1 MAELRIAAVQLD
13 YQPVT
18 RNIGAGWRL
27 DEPLSPLN
35 PLAEPDQPK
44 SLLSNLRNEH
54 PYCRDVCEKLMQESR
69 LTYTNNLTEKLRE
82 ILTFC
87 FRNAVDIVV
96 FPEYSIP
103 VDSLA
108 ALRSFSNRMAIVAGI
123 GYLQRQDIETL
134 KNLGI
139 ETQGTAKANNA
150 VVIMSPSKNF
160 LVAKKNPSETEYIQ
174 SGSGPVSEKLDL
186 RKGSFTIGVAICL
199 DFIRERG
206 IINQQNPDMVII
218 PALSQNIEE
227 FTDETP
233 RDFIRIFA
241 NHAHFGGTYVGAPLI
256 KGLNFANR
264 RGTTPLEKGVEG
276 IVIVD
281 WDYEHPWPVKPTST
295 KSLDHRLYARSAI
308 VYKGRDR
315 EIAQVISR
323 MEDIPDQDIREEDIL
338 QFAREIH
345 GMIEKTGSRYDLLR
359 EASEAITEKSMILTL
374 EEQTVLSRHLVLSSD
389 ILALPEW
396 KYRRHIAVVEQ
407 LKRIQED
414 IPDVVAVPIGEY
426 WSEAREIASN
436 VRSNLVE
443 VRHKGAF
450 GKGEEDPH
458 QTQLVFYATL
468 GAYTIEDAKG
478 SLPHQLTL
486 LRTIADLQ
494 DPRITLRYRLKCRP
508 DPLGSMQATFE
519 IICTVRNYT
528 REEVE
533 SLREGL
539 GQLIHVT
546 FTGAYSMQYTTTKFE
561 YEESIINFRESANW
575 WVEIAREANNEVKF
589 TSLPRVIDWTLVVD
603 LLRSLSFPAFIE
615 LQCSSLPATTNLRS
629 SESETKDTLSI
640 DFIEEKETLE
650 IRNFEGILAQQQ
662 DDLRRLSIRLFVG
675 SDTQLPLAVVNAI
688 GIEFTGLDIFEI
700 LEKSKS
706 LELDSYGARERI
718 IGLSPVEAIRLFH
731 PPYGEMYQTA
741 GQRRPNLNI
750 MVNEPSFPPTGILLG
765 KAKVRQ
771 VRSDE
776 EIDVRLTEA
785 DRLRHVYIIGRTGT
799 GKTNLLKKMASQDV
813 QIPGRGVTIIDPHGD
828 LVDHVLREIPE
839 ERVSEVT
846 FIDLSRTD
854 ALPILN
860 PLDLDRSDYKT
871 RDRAIQELILLMHSR
886 VFHQYTGPRFD
897 ELVRLAFLTMLDE
910 GYPEP
915 ASIVEVP
922 RLFTDENYQRA
933 AINLLKNEE
942 IKKRWNF
949 QSTVTKSPDY
959 GELIHWVT
967 SKFDDIAQD
976 SILRCVLGGSK
987 STMNIE
993 EIVRQ
998 AGILLVRIPEA
1009 VIGKQ
1014 AADFIGSLMLMQL
1027 RMAIIRRREF
1037 GKLQHYHFI
1046 YVDEFQNFANT
1057 DFHAIVAEARKFN
1070 IGFTLANQNLEQL
1083 REFRSYTGVHEQ
1095 RLINAIFGNVANLIV
1110 FGVGA
1115 FDAHFLSDHFSL
1127 RSSDILRIGRY
1138 EALAKILVNGYD
1150 SSPFTMRISEA
1161 IRLESPRIL
1170 ETIEKRMK
1178 EVCWVEPEKVF
1189 KEIAERPKRIIE
1201 ESNKAQQLKRQTD
1214 WLEKIAPVDL
1224 SQEERTKAPSESPKN
1239 NDGANE
1245 QIVKDK
1251 STEQQV
1257 KARKRTV
1264 QSPPDRLTPKI
1275 YEPAKILQEPNIDVS
1290 NKSQE
1295 INDGADEQIVKDKKT
1310 KKQINTR
1317 RRQPTNGS

>member
-1 MAELRIAAVQLD
+1 MSELRIAAVQLD

-18 RNIGAGWRL
+18 RNTGAGWRL

-35 PLAEPDQPK
+35 PLAEPDHPH
-44 SLLSNLRNEH
+44 SLLSNLKNEH
-54 PYCRDVCEKLMQESR
+54 PYCRDVCEKLMQDSR
-69 LTYTNNLTEKLRE
+69 ISYTNNLTEKLRE
-82 ILTFC
+82 ILTYC
-87 FRNAVDIVV
+87 FRNKVDIVV

-103 VDSLA
+103 IDSLA
-108 ALRSFSNRMAIVAGI
+108 ALTSFSNKMTIIAGI

-134 KNLGI
+134 RSLGVEI
-139 ETQGTAKANNA
+139 QGIAKANNA
-150 VVIMSPSKNF
+150 VVVLSPSKNF

-174 SGSGPVSEKLDL
+174 PGSGPVSKKLDL
-186 RKGSFTIGVAICL
+186 QKGSFTIGVSICL

-206 IINQQNPDMVII
+206 TINQQNPDMVII
-218 PALSQNIEE
+218 PALSQNINE
-227 FTDETP
+227 FIDETP

-241 NHAHFGGTYVGAPLI
+241 NHAHFGGTYIGAPLI
-256 KGLNFANR
+256 KGLNFADR
-264 RGTTPLEKGVEG
+264 SGTIPFEKGIEG

-281 WDYEHPWPVKPTST
+281 WNYEHPWPVKPTST
-295 KSLDHRLYARSAI
+295 KSLNHRLYARSAI

-323 MEDIPDQDIREEDIL
+323 IDDIPDQDIREEDIL
-338 QFAREIH
+338 QFSREIH
-345 GMIEKTGSRYDLLR
+345 VMVEKTGSRYDLLR
-359 EASEAITEKSMILTL
+359 EASEAIIEKSTVLTL

-407 LKRIQED
+407 LKRIQDD

-426 WSEAREIASN
+426 WSEARDIASS

-450 GKGEEDPH
+450 GKVEEDPH

-468 GAYTIEDAKG
+468 GTYAIEDAQG

-494 DPRITLRYRLKCRP
+494 DSRITLRYRLQCRP
-508 DPLGSMQATFE
+508 DPLGSMNATFE
-519 IICTVRNYT
+519 IICTAQNYS

-546 FTGAYSMQYTTTKFE
+546 FTGAYSMQYTTKFVS
-561 YEESIINFRESANW
+561 EELNMNFRESTNW
-575 WVEIAREANNEVKF
+575 WVEIARKANNEVKIA
-589 TSLPRVIDWTLVVD
+589 SLPRVIDWTLVVD

-615 LQCSSLPATTNLRS
+615 LQCSSLSVTTDAKPLN
-629 SESETKDTLSI
+629 TKTEGTLSI
-640 DFIEEKETLE
+640 DFIEGKEARK
-650 IRNFEGILAQQQ
+650 IQVFEDILAQEQ
-662 DDLRRLSIRLFVG
+662 DDLRHLSIRLFVG

-700 LEKSKS
+700 LDKNKS
-706 LELDSYGARERI
+706 LQLDTDDTRGRI
-718 IGLSPVEAIRLFH
+718 VGLSPVEAVRVFH
-731 PPYGEMYQTA
+731 PPFGEMYQTA
-741 GQRRPNLNI
+741 GQKRPALNI
-750 MVNEPSFPPTGILLG
+750 MVNEPSFPPTGILIG

-776 EIDVRLTEA
+776 EIDVRLSEA
-785 DRLRHVYIIGRTGT
+785 DRLRHVYVIGKTGT

-813 QIPGRGVTIIDPHGD
+813 RIPGRGVTIIDPHGD

-860 PLDLDRSDYKT
+860 PLDLDRGDYKT

-922 RLFTDENYQRA
+922 RLFMDEDYQKA
-933 AINLLKNEE
+933 AIKLLKNDE
-942 IKKRWNF
+942 IKKRWDF
-949 QSTVTKSPDY
+949 QSTVTRSPDY

-976 SILRCVLGGSK
+976 ATLRCVLGGSK
-987 STMNIE
+987 STINIE
-993 EIVRQ
+993 DIVRQ

-1014 AADFIGSLMLMQL
+1014 AADFIGSLILMQL

-1057 DFHAIVAEARKFN
+1057 DFHAVVAEARKFN

-1095 RLINAIFGNVANLIV
+1095 RLINAIFGNVANLVI
-1110 FGVGA
+1110 FGVGS
-1115 FDAHFLSDHFSL
+1115 FDAHFLSDHFSVG
-1127 RSSDILRIGRY
+1127 SSDILRIGRY
-1138 EALAKILVNGYD
+1138 EALAKILINGFD
-1150 SSPFTMRISEA
+1150 SSPFTIRMSEA
-1161 IRLESPRIL
+1161 IRLESPRVL

-1178 EVCWVEPEKVF
+1178 ETCWVDPEAVFTEIAARVNKVREKSKNSPEK
-1189 KEIAERPKRIIE
+1189 PK
-1201 ESNKAQQLKRQTD
+1201 
-1214 WLEKIAPVDL
+1214 
-1224 SQEERTKAPSESPKN
+1224 
-1239 NDGANE
+1239 DG
-1245 QIVKDK
+1245 VR
-1251 STEQQV
+1251 SL
-1257 KARKRTV
+1257 
-1264 QSPPDRLTPKI
+1264 PPDWLTPKI
-1275 YEPAKILQEPNIDVS
+1275 FKSSDSSQNQATDGSAPVLENNNAVDEQADG
-1290 NKSQE
+1290 NKSTSP
-1295 INDGADEQIVKDKKT
+1295 NVVDEQADGNKSTSPNAVDEQAGGNKGT
-1310 KKQINTR
+1310 SPQIRSR
-1317 RRQPTNGS
+1317 RKPQTNNP

>member
-1 MAELRIAAVQLD
+1 MADLRIAAVQLD

-27 DEPLSPLN
+27 DEPISPLN
-35 PLAEPDQPK
+35 PLAEPDRPS
-44 SLLSNLRNEH
+44 SLLSNLKNEH

-69 LTYTNNLTEKLRE
+69 ATYTTNLTEKLRE

-87 FRNAVDIVV
+87 FRNNVDIVV

-108 ALRSFSNRMAIVAGI
+108 ALRSFSNRMAIIAGI
-123 GYLQRQDIETL
+123 GYIQRQDIEIL

-139 ETQGTAKANNA
+139 ETQGIVKANNG
-150 VVIMSPSKNF
+150 VVVLSPRQNF
-160 LVAKKNPSETEYIQ
+160 LVAKKNPSETEFIQ
-174 SGSGPVSEKLDL
+174 PGSGPVSKKVDL
-186 RKGSFTIGVAICL
+186 QKGSFTIGVSICL

-206 IINQQNPDMVII
+206 IINQQNPDMVVI
-218 PALSQNIEE
+218 PALSQNIDE
-227 FTDETP
+227 FVDETP

-241 NHAHFGGTYVGAPLI
+241 NHAHFGGTYIGAPLI
-256 KGLNFANR
+256 KGLNFADR
-264 RGTTPLEKGVEG
+264 RGTTPLEKGIEG

-295 KSLDHRLYARSAI
+295 ISLDHRLYARCAL
-308 VYKGRDR
+308 VYKGRDK
-315 EIAQVISR
+315 EIAQIISR
-323 MEDIPDQDIREEDIL
+323 IDEIPDKDIREEDIL

-345 GMIEKTGSRYDLLR
+345 ATIEKTGSRYDLLH
-359 EASEAITEKSMILTL
+359 EASDVIIEKITILTL
-374 EEQTVLSRHLVLSSD
+374 EEQRVLSRHLVLSSE
-389 ILALPEW
+389 IFALPEW

-407 LKRIQED
+407 LKQIQDD
-414 IPDVVAVPIGEY
+414 IPDIVAVPIGEY
-426 WSEAREIASN
+426 WSEARDIASS

-450 GKGEEDPH
+450 GKAEVGELH

-468 GAYTIEDAKG
+468 GTYSIEEAQG
-478 SLPHQLTL
+478 TLPHQLTL

-494 DPRITLRYRLKCRP
+494 DPRITLRYRLQCRP
-508 DPLGSMQATFE
+508 DPFGSMQATFE
-519 IICTVRNYT
+519 IICTAQNYT

-546 FTGAYSMQYTTTKFE
+546 FKGAYSMQYTTKKLE

-575 WVEIAREANNEVKF
+575 WIEIVRKANSEIKF
-589 TSLPRVIDWTLVVD
+589 APYPRVIDWTLVVD

-615 LQCSSLPATTNLRS
+615 LQCSSLPAS
-629 SESETKDTLSI
+629 SKANPPISATEDNLSI
-640 DFIEEKETLE
+640 DFSEEKGT
-650 IRNFEGILAQQQ
+650 IKIQHFEDMLTKEQ

-675 SDTQLPLAVVNAI
+675 SDTRLSSAVVNAI
-688 GIEFTGLDIFEI
+688 GVEFTGIDLFEI
-700 LEKSKS
+700 LEKSQS
-706 LELDSYGARERI
+706 LELDTDSARERI
-718 IGLSPVEAIRLFH
+718 VGLSPVEAVRLFH

-741 GQRRPNLNI
+741 GQKRPDLNI
-750 MVNEPSFPPTGILLG
+750 MVNEPSFPPTGIILG
-765 KAKVRQ
+765 KAQIRQ

-776 EIDVRLTEA
+776 EIDVRLSEA

-813 QIPGRGVTIIDPHGD
+813 RIPGRGVTIIDPHGD
-828 LVDHVLREIPE
+828 LVDHILREIPE
-839 ERVSEVT
+839 DRVMEVT

-860 PLDLDRSDYKT
+860 PLDLDKSDYKT
-871 RDRAIQELILLMHSR
+871 RDRTIQELILLMHSR

-897 ELVRLAFLTMLDE
+897 ELVRLALLTMLDE
-910 GYPEP
+910 GYPEH

-922 RLFTDENYQRA
+922 RLFMDQDYQKA

-949 QSTVTKSPDY
+949 QSTVTRSPDY

-976 SILRCVLGGSK
+976 ITLRCVLGGGK
-987 STMNIE
+987 STINIE
-993 EIVRQ
+993 DIVRK

-1014 AADFIGSLMLMQL
+1014 AADFIGSLILMQL

-1115 FDAHFLSDHFSL
+1115 FDAHFLSDHFSI

-1161 IRLESPRIL
+1161 IRLESPRVL
-1170 ETIEKRMK
+1170 ETIEKQMQ
-1178 EVCWVEPEKVF
+1178 ETCWVNPEKVF
-1189 KEIAERPKRIIE
+1189 SEIAERPKKVIE
-1201 ESNKAQQLKRQTD
+1201 KWKDTQQSLPKPPRFQPSEWLPPLSEELETD
-1214 WLEKIAPVDL
+1214 DSTL
-1224 SQEERTKAPSESPKN
+1224 SQKQKA
-1239 NDGANE
+1239 DGSTPTAPLDNTE
-1245 QIVKDK
+1245 GADARIVKNK
-1251 STEQQV
+1251 STRQQT
-1257 KARKRTV
+1257 KARKRP
-1264 QSPPDRLTPKI
+1264 Q
-1275 YEPAKILQEPNIDVS
+1275 
-1290 NKSQE
+1290 
-1295 INDGADEQIVKDKKT
+1295 
-1310 KKQINTR
+1310 
-1317 RRQPTNGS
+1317 TNNS